1 MICTVLGFCQQ
12 KRALKGFVLNSAIA
26 ERLRA
31 WRKYLGLTQEEFSM
45 RTGLHIG
52 VLRKYEND
60 VNVPGGEAL
69 IAIGKTGVNLN
80 WLLLGE
86 EAMCCTQPSE
96 PDDVYL
102 RRLDEVRRLLDGLE
116 EGKRDSVLD
125 EIFSRVQ
132 EAKRVTDLERLVREM
147 ARKLA

>member
-1 MICTVLGFCQQ
+1 M
-12 KRALKGFVLNSAIA
+12 NSTIA

-31 WRKYLGLTQEEFSM
+31 WRKHLGLTQEEFSA

-52 VLRKYEND
+52 VLRKYENN

-69 IAIGKTGVNLN
+69 VAIGKTGVNLN

-86 EAMCCTQPSE
+86 GPMSAQTSTLDEN
-96 PDDVYL
+96 YL
-102 RRLDEVRRLLDGLE
+102 RRMDAVRGLLDGLE
-116 EGKRDSVLD
+116 EGKRSAVLD

-132 EAKRVTDLERLVREM
+132 EAKRVADLEELVRDL
-147 ARKLA
+147 RKRVG

>member
-1 MICTVLGFCQQ
+1 MG
-12 KRALKGFVLNSAIA
+12 SSIA
-26 ERLRA
+26 ERLKA
-31 WRKYLGLTQEEFSM
+31 WRKHLGITQEEFSA
-45 RTGLHIG
+45 RIGLHIG

-86 EAMCCTQPSE
+86 EPMCAQTPT
-96 PDDVYL
+96 PDENYL
-102 RRLDEVRRLLDGLE
+102 RRLDAVRGLLNGLE
-116 EGKRDSVLD
+116 EGKRSAILE

-132 EAKRVTDLERLVREM
+132 EAKRVADLEELVRDL
-147 ARKLA
+147 RKKVG

>member
-1 MICTVLGFCQQ
+1 MIYTVLGLCQQ
-12 KRALKGFVLNSAIA
+12 KSKRKGFVLNSTIA
-26 ERLRA
+26 ERLKA
-31 WRKYLGLTQEEFSM
+31 WRRHLGLTQEEFSA
-45 RTGLHIG
+45 RAGLHIG

-86 EAMCCTQPSE
+86 GSMSAQLPV
-96 PDDVYL
+96 PDETCL
-102 RRLDEVRRLLDGLE
+102 KRLDAIRGLLDGLE
-116 EGKRDSVLD
+116 EGKRSTVLD

-132 EAKRVTDLERLVREM
+132 EAKRVADLEELVRDL
-147 ARKLA
+147 RKRVG

>member
-1 MICTVLGFCQQ
+1 MIYTVLGLCQQ
-12 KRALKGFVLNSAIA
+12 KREQKGFVLSSTIA
-26 ERLRA
+26 ERLKT
-31 WRKYLGLTQEEFSM
+31 WRKHLGLTQEEFSA

-86 EAMCCTQPSE
+86 GSMCAQPPV
-96 PDDVYL
+96 PDETYL
-102 RRLDEVRRLLDGLE
+102 KRLDAVRGLLDGLE
-116 EGKRDSVLD
+116 EGKRGTVLD

-132 EAKRVTDLERLVREM
+132 EAKRVADLEELVRDL
-147 ARKLA
+147 RKRVG